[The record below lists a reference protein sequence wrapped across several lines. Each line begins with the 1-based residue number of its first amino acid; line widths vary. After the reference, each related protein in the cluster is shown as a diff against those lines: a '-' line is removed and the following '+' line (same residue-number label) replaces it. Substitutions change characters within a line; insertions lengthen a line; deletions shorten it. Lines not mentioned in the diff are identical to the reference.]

1 MNEVVSEI
9 IGRMFAPIIVP
20 ILALLVAIV
29 FLLVALQIPAL
40 IANRLAFDARHTS
53 YRTVRFHFES
63 RHGEA
68 YALLAPL
75 LVLLPLAPLYVG
87 FVIVADIM
95 NFEYSLEQAF
105 VTLPFFVRAITVTGV
120 ALLVFLSP
128 YHIWRYHR
136 YKVSNH
142 SFGSLKPSFNAK
154 VLSYYAAVIAILAGG
169 AAVVLSLGW
178 VADSPWHGLIVA
190 LVILYALFLLRS
202 ALSKLMLN
210 GICFEN
216 GRIRCDYNIFAY
228 AWVLAFTFALT
239 VLSVWL
245 LRPMSVIV
253 RTRMLVNSLSV
264 VTFGTHTLD
273 SIISAASQ
281 EKTTVGNAG
290 IDNSDPDL
298 GIA

>member
-1 MNEVVSEI
+1 
-9 IGRMFAPIIVP
+9 
-20 ILALLVAIV
+20 
-29 FLLVALQIPAL
+29 
-40 IANRLAFDARHTS
+40 
-53 YRTVRFHFES
+53 
-63 RHGEA
+63 
-68 YALLAPL
+68 
-75 LVLLPLAPLYVG
+75 
-87 FVIVADIM
+87 
-95 NFEYSLEQAF
+95 
-105 VTLPFFVRAITVTGV
+105 
-120 ALLVFLSP
+120 
-128 YHIWRYHR
+128 
-136 YKVSNH
+136 
-142 SFGSLKPSFNAK
+142 
-154 VLSYYAAVIAILAGG
+154 
-169 AAVVLSLGW
+169 
-178 VADSPWHGLIVA
+178 
-190 LVILYALFLLRS
+190 VILYALFLLRS

-281 EKTTVGNAG
+281 DKTTVGNAG
-290 IDNSDPDL
+290 PDSSDPDL